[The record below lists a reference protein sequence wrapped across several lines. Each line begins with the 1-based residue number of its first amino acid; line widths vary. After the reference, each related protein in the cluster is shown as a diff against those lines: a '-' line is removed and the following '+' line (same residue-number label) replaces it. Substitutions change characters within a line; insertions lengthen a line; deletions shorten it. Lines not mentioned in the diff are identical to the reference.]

1 MRLRR
6 LRRFARRYRAV
17 LAALAL
23 SALVHA
29 AVLVGV
35 PNRAAD
41 PGDDDSGGPEY
52 TATLDA
58 EAAPV
63 AAPAPAAK
71 PAPRHV
77 ARARPKFRPIA
88 VPDEIAPLASGTLEQ
103 QMEAP
108 LIEPVM
114 PDAVPPEAAD
124 SPAPDKIA
132 LAQPAA
138 PVPALQPPRFPV
150 DALPP
155 SLSIDYKLTSAFADG
170 RARYT
175 WSREGDDYTIEGEAE
190 AQGFFALFL
199 EGRLRQESTGKVT
212 PQGLRPD
219 RFEEHKPGNPIAE
232 GIRFDWASGKAILD
246 KGDNKPKTVDIA
258 GNTVD
263 WLSMIFQLAHSPPT
277 GDAYDLRVF
286 TQRRF
291 YEFHLLLLGVE
302 EIEIPLGKVR
312 ALHLRHIDPQDQS
325 VIDVWLGIDQ
335 HYLPVKL
342 RYPVARNRLM
352 VEQVATGISQ

>member
-1 MRLRR
+1 MRLTM
-6 LRRFARRYRAV
+6 LRRIARRHRAV
-17 LAALAL
+17 LAALVL

-29 AVLVGV
+29 AALVGV
-35 PNRAAD
+35 PNGPQPFAD
-41 PGDDDSGGPEY
+41 EDAGPEY

-58 EAAPV
+58 PAP
-63 AAPAPAAK
+63 ALEAPAPVAK

-77 ARARPKFRPIA
+77 ARARPRLRPIA
-88 VPDEIAPLASGTLEQ
+88 VPDEIAPVSAGAIDQ

-108 LIEPVM
+108 VIEPVI
-114 PDAVPPEAAD
+114 PDAVAQEAA
-124 SPAPDKIA
+124 SAAAPDKLA
-132 LAQPAA
+132 LAQPAT
-138 PVPALQPPRFPV
+138 PVAAMQPPTFPV
-150 DALPP
+150 EALPA
-155 SLSIDYKLTSAFADG
+155 SIAIEYRLTSTFADG

-175 WSREGDDYTIEGEAE
+175 WSRDGDDYTIRGEAE

-212 PQGLRPD
+212 AQGLRPD
-219 RFEEHKPGNPIAE
+219 HFEEHKPGNPVAE
-232 GIRFDWASGKAILD
+232 GIQFDWARGKAILD

-263 WLSMIFQLAHSPPT
+263 WLSMIFQLAHAPPT
-277 GDAYDLRVF
+277 GESYDLRVF

-291 YEFHLLLLGVE
+291 YEFHLLVLGVE
-302 EIEIPLGKVR
+302 EIEIPLGQVR
-312 ALHLRHIDPQDQS
+312 ALHLRHVDPEDKS